1 MGRGSL
7 GGTAMR
13 LAALVMLL
21 LTAGCSSASRPD
33 DSPGNAAPTSTQDRT
48 ADLGHPAGPCV
59 PAPVR
64 RDSPP
69 PWTVSAGV
77 PSPTPY
83 ALGSG
88 EPVAAFFFAYPL
100 RAGHPTSPA
109 NKILWVVGAPR
120 NGRPLAIT
128 ARPMS
133 APGPAV
139 VFHREADSGP
149 GEIYPSVI
157 DLPTPGC
164 WRLDLR
170 WGSHQ
175 ATIDMQVHPGTAGN

>member
-1 MGRGSL
+1 
-7 GGTAMR
+7 
-13 LAALVMLL
+13 
-21 LTAGCSSASRPD
+21 
-33 DSPGNAAPTSTQDRT
+33 
-48 ADLGHPAGPCV
+48 
-59 PAPVR
+59 
-64 RDSPP
+64 
-69 PWTVSAGV
+69 VSAGV

-100 RAGHPTSPA
+100 RAGHPTAPT

-120 NGRPLAIT
+120 NGQPLVIT
-128 ARPMS
+128 ARPMG
-133 APGPAV
+133 APGQAV

-157 DLPTPGC
+157 DLPTAGC
-164 WRLDLR
+164 WRLALR

-175 ATIDMQVHPGTAGN
+175 ATIDVQVHPSTAGN